1 MREREEIERTLK
13 EKEEIIAELED
24 RKKTLE
30 KEIMQ
35 RTQNIN
41 KKDDL
46 LNDIKTSLNN
56 LKLYLEK
63 IEDTMTCLSCL

>member
-35 RTQNIN
+35 RT
-41 KKDDL
+41 
-46 LNDIKTSLNN
+46 
-56 LKLYLEK
+56 
-63 IEDTMTCLSCL
+63 